1 MEIYQMILIIS
12 LTLVIF
18 LFWVYLNNRKLSL
31 DIRKQQEDDDYV
43 STKFIE
49 KSKAGIRLRALKKI
63 IPSTWHDIGYY
74 KHDKKILSNKTYG
87 APIDYISVHDTT
99 QQEFEEK
106 YKNTHTPCM
115 ILGMADDWPAMKTWS
130 FENFNERFSNDKFTL
145 ANGEEKR
152 IRYKYFYHYMNHKKH
167 RRDDIPLY
175 LFDSN
180 FGDEKRASRVLLDD
194 YDVHEWFNEDF
205 LAILGEDHRPP
216 FRWLIAGP
224 KRTGSS
230 FHVDPIGTAAWNTLI
245 RGKKRWILFP
255 PEAFSDESD
264 IPPDPGA
271 SWFINEYP
279 KYKDKYHIDVIQ
291 ESGET
296 LFLPSGWWHVTMN
309 LQDSIAITQNFVT
322 DANVKETQR
331 TMINKRPKTYFKW
344 VKLMGDRIQE
354 DRTFDDV
361 AYSSDVYSSSDS
373 ESD

>member
-1 MEIYQMILIIS
+1 MILIIT
-12 LTLVIF
+12 LTLIVF
-18 LFWVYLNNRKLSL
+18 LFWVYLNNRLIIKKRSL
-31 DIRKQQEDDDYV
+31 ETVPTTTMFNEQ
-43 STKFIE
+43 
-49 KSKAGIRLRALKKI
+49 SKAGVRLRALKKQI
-63 IPSTWHDIGYY
+63 FSTWHDHGYY
-74 KHDKKILSNKTYG
+74 KKDKKILTDKTNG
-87 APIDYISVHDTT
+87 TPIEKISVYETS
-99 QQEFEEK
+99 QEEFEQI
-106 YKNTHTPCM
+106 YKNPGVPCM
-115 ILGMADDWPAMKTWS
+115 ITGMADDWPAMKTWS
-130 FENFNERFSNDKFTL
+130 FENFKERFPKSKFII
-145 ANGEEKR
+145 ANGDSKQL
-152 IRYKYFYHYMNHKKH
+152 RYEYFYHYMNHKKH
-167 RRDDIPLY
+167 RRDDIPIY
-175 LFDSN
+175 IFDSE
-180 FGDEKRASRVLLDD
+180 FGDEHRDTKTLLDD

-205 LAILGEDHRPP
+205 LAILGEDYRPP

-264 IPPDPGA
+264 ISPDPGA

-296 LFLPSGWWHVTMN
+296 LFLPSGWWHVTVN

-373 ESD
+373 END